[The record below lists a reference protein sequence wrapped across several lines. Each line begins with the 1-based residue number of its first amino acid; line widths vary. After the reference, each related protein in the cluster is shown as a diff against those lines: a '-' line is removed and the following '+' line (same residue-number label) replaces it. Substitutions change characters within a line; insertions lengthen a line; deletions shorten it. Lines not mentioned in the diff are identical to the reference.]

1 LFAGEGKEE
10 VAGWIEGYIWKIEG
24 GDEEEEVRA
33 TAGAAVDGAEDD
45 EIKVEAGDEVT
56 HDEAETVDEI
66 VERTKDV
73 EIKQ

>member
-1 LFAGEGKEE
+1 MEV

-24 GDEEEEVRA
+24 GEEEEVRA
-33 TAGAAVDGAEDD
+33 SAGAAIEGGDDD
-45 EIKVEAGDEVT
+45 EVKVEAGDEVT

-66 VERTKDV
+66 VEKTKDV